1 MTDVLVLGVTG
12 MLGDAV
18 GRELSA
24 SGLAWSATA
33 RGIAPSET
41 AAATCTRFDVT
52 ADDIAATLASAGYP
66 RFIINAI
73 GITKPHIDE
82 SDIASRQRAMQINST
97 FPHLLAVAV
106 GEYGAHVVQIATD
119 CVYSG
124 VAGNYD
130 ESALHD
136 ATDVYGKTKSLGEV
150 PSPNM
155 THLRCSII
163 GPEVGRATFLWEW
176 IANQPQG
183 AEVNGF
189 TDHLWNGITTQQFGR
204 ICAGLIQSGETPGG
218 THHVIPGD
226 IVTKAQLLRDIA
238 DACGREDITVNECEA
253 PSAIDRTLST
263 IDPAFSDH
271 LWALAGHSTPPTIRT
286 MVLEAGS
293 AERDYRV

>member
-18 GRELSA
+18 GRELTA
-24 SGLAWSATA
+24 SGVAWSATA
-33 RGIAPSET
+33 RGNPPSET

-52 ADDIAATLASAGYP
+52 ADDIAATLAFAGYP

-97 FPHLLAVAV
+97 FPHLLAVAA
-106 GEYGAHVVQIATD
+106 GAYDAHVVQIATD

-124 VAGNYD
+124 AAGNYD

-150 PSPNM
+150 PWPNM

-163 GPEVGRATFLWEW
+163 GPERNRSTSLWEW
-176 IANQPQG
+176 VLGQPRG
-183 AEVNGF
+183 KTITGY
-189 TDHLWNGITTQQFGR
+189 TDHFWNGITTHAFAR
-204 ICAGLIQSGETPGG
+204 ICLGIVRTDWREAGTVHLVPADAVSKSQLVASIA
-218 THHVIPGD
+218 HHNG
-226 IVTKAQLLRDIA
+226 RSDIA
-238 DACGREDITVNECEA
+238 IADGPGPT
-253 PSAIDRTLST
+253 AIDRTIST
-263 IDPAFSDH
+263 LHPEVNTR
-271 LWALAGHSTPPTIRT
+271 LWALGEYGTPPTIDSL
-286 MVLEAGS
+286 VAEAARIS
-293 AERDYRV
+293 EQRS